1 MEAITYQMMGHIG
14 RTVSSVLIL
23 FAMLTALAPLARA
36 DYAVLR
42 SGTRIHVTSYE
53 TVGDRMR
60 LTVPGGTM
68 ELPID
73 NIVSFEPEDTFS
85 ANTSTAAPLNDRP
98 YSTLIRAAAIKNGID
113 EKLIEQVIATESNF
127 NPRAVSR
134 KLAVGLMQLLP
145 GTAVHYSVVNV
156 YDPTENIE
164 GGTRYLRDLLVRYR
178 GNVQLALAAYNAG
191 PGMVDRCGAIPPF
204 PETQSYVRRIMAKL
218 AATRERVTSGLTG
231 YPNGSF

>member
-1 MEAITYQMMGHIG
+1 MVGHIG
-14 RTVSSVLIL
+14 RKVLSLLNL
-23 FAMLTALAPLARA
+23 FALLTALAPLARA
-36 DYAVLR
+36 NYAVLR
-42 SGTRIHVTSYE
+42 SGARIHVTSYE
-53 TVGDRMR
+53 TVSDQMR

-68 ELPID
+68 ELPVD
-73 NIVSFEPEDTFS
+73 NIVSIEPEDTFS
-85 ANTSTAAPLNDRP
+85 ANTAIVAPLNDGR
-98 YSTLIRAAAIKNGID
+98 YSTLIRAAAVKNGID

-145 GTAVHYSVVNV
+145 GNAAHYSVVNV

-191 PGMVDRCGAIPPF
+191 PGTVDRYSAIPPF
-204 PETQSYVRRIMAKL
+204 PETLSYVRRIMAKL
-218 AATRERVTSGLTG
+218 AATRENIPSGLTG
-231 YPNGSF
+231 YPNRFY

>member
-1 MEAITYQMMGHIG
+1 MEAITYQTAEHIG
-14 RTVSSVLIL
+14 RTVLSVLIL
-23 FAMLTALAPLARA
+23 FALLTALAPLARA

-60 LTVPGGTM
+60 LTVSGGTM

-85 ANTSTAAPLNDRP
+85 ANTYPAAPLNDRP

-145 GTAVHYSVVNV
+145 GTAAQYSVVNV
-156 YDPTENIE
+156 YDPAENI
-164 GGTRYLRDLLVRYR
+164 D
-178 GNVQLALAAYNAG
+178 
-191 PGMVDRCGAIPPF
+191 
-204 PETQSYVRRIMAKL
+204 
-218 AATRERVTSGLTG
+218 
-231 YPNGSF
+231 

>member
-1 MEAITYQMMGHIG
+1 M
-14 RTVSSVLIL
+14 
-23 FAMLTALAPLARA
+23 
-36 DYAVLR
+36 
-42 SGTRIHVTSYE
+42 SYE

-68 ELPID
+68 ELPVD
-73 NIVSFEPEDTFS
+73 NVVSIEPEDTFS
-85 ANTSTAAPLNDRP
+85 ANTATAAPLEDAR
-98 YSTLIRAAAIKNGID
+98 YSTLIRAAAVKHGVD

-145 GTAVHYSVVNV
+145 GTAAHYSVVNV

-164 GGTRYLRDLLVRYR
+164 GGTRYLRDLLVRYH

-191 PGMVDRCGAIPPF
+191 PGMVDRYSAIPPF

-218 AATRERVTSGLTG
+218 AATRENIRSGLTG
-231 YPNGSF
+231 YPNRFY